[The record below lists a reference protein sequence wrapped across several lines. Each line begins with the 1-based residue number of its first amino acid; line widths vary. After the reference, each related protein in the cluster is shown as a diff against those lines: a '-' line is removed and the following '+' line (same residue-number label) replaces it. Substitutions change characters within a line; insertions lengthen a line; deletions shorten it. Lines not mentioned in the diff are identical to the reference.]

1 MKSKFC
7 RSALVILAIGV
18 AHVPEAQASQ
28 EEDVRRL
35 FGKLDANGDSRLSEH
50 EFVGERGGASRA
62 KARKQFRR
70 LDEDGD
76 RWLSLHEFMRGGHHD

>member
-1 MKSKFC
+1 MKSTLFW

-28 EEDVRRL
+28 EEDIRSL
-35 FGKLDANGDSRLSEH
+35 FGKLDHNRDSRLSED
-50 EFVGERGGASRA
+50 EFVGDRGGAARA
-62 KARKQFRR
+62 KARKRFRR

-76 RWLSLHEFMRGGHHD
+76 RWLSLHEFRRGHE